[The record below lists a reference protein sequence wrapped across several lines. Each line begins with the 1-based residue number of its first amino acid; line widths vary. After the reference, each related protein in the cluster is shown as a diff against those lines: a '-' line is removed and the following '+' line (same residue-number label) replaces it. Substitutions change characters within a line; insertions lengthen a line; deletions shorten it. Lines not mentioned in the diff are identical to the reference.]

1 MDEAPH
7 PPETDTGTA
16 AGTAAEMDAEIDAEM
31 DATGGLDRAARRPRF
46 HLDPVGGIAGD
57 MFAAALLDARPQ
69 LATGLRAALDTLAL
83 PPSVTVA
90 IDPHRD
96 HALAGVRFH
105 VTAPADDDDGGDDG
119 GDDDSN
125 GGHGHV
131 RLAEVTR
138 RLEGARLEAGVRA
151 RAQAIFALLAEA
163 EGAVH
168 GTEPAQVA
176 FHEVGAWDSI
186 VDIVAAAFLI
196 EALGPARWSV
206 GSIPLG
212 SGRVRCAHGLLPV
225 PAPAVVHLLQGFAA
239 HDDGIAGERVTPT
252 GAAILK
258 HLAPA
263 QAPAGESETLAGVG
277 TGFGSRTLPGLSN
290 VLRVLE
296 FAPVA
301 PAVRQEAVALL
312 RFEIDDQTPED
323 LALGLERLRARPGVL
338 DVVQWP
344 VYGKKGRM
352 LAAVQ
357 VLAEEA
363 ALNTALAAV
372 FEETTTLGVRWS
384 IVSRSA
390 LARDTATHTDPLGT
404 VRVKRA
410 QRPAGT
416 VTAKAELAD
425 LAESAGHAVRE
436 ERRRGA
442 EAAALGRRGD
452 D

>member
-1 MDEAPH
+1 MDDAPPPIATDADKDEAESPA
-7 PPETDTGTA
+7 PG
-16 AGTAAEMDAEIDAEM
+16 
-31 DATGGLDRAARRPRF
+31 DRLPRF

-57 MFAAALLDARPQ
+57 MFAAALLDARPD
-69 LATGLRAALDTLAL
+69 LADGLRAATDALGL
-83 PPSVTVA
+83 PPAVTIA

-96 HALAGVRFH
+96 AALAGVRFN
-105 VTAPADDDDGGDDG
+105 VQAPADD
-119 GDDDSN
+119 
-125 GGHGHV
+125 GHGHV
-131 RLAEVTR
+131 RLADVRERLQAARIAPAVRTR
-138 RLEGARLEAGVRA
+138 AL
-151 RAQAIFALLAEA
+151 AIFSLLAEA

-168 GTEPAQVA
+168 GTEPAEVT
-176 FHEVGAWDSI
+176 FHEVGAWDST

-196 EALGPARWSV
+196 EALGPARWTC
-206 GSIPLG
+206 GAIPLG

-225 PAPAVVHLLQGFAA
+225 PAPAVVHLLQGFAT

-263 QAPAGESETLAGVG
+263 QAPARGTETLVGVG

-296 FAPVA
+296 FASIA
-301 PAVRQEAVALL
+301 PAALQEAVAML

-323 LALGLERLRARPGVL
+323 LALGFDRLRARPGIL

-357 VLAEEA
+357 VLTEPASLDA
-363 ALNTALAAV
+363 ALAAV

-384 IVSRSA
+384 HVSRSA
-390 LARDTATHTDPLGT
+390 LARDTAHHGDALGT

-410 QRPAGT
+410 RRPAGS

-425 LAESAGHAVRE
+425 LAGSAGHAERE

-442 EAAALGRRGD
+442 EAAALEPGQNG
-452 D
+452 

>member
-7 PPETDTGTA
+7 PPETDTGTD
-16 AGTAAEMDAEIDAEM
+16 AEMDAETDA
-31 DATGGLDRAARRPRF
+31 AGGLDRAARRPRF

-57 MFAAALLDARPQ
+57 MFAAALLDARPE
-69 LATGLRAALDTLAL
+69 LAAGLRAALDTLAL

-90 IDPHRD
+90 IEAHRD
-96 HALAGVRFH
+96 HALAGVRFN
-105 VTAPADDDDGGDDG
+105 VTAPADDDDGGDD
-119 GDDDSN
+119 DSD
-125 GGHGHV
+125 GGHAHV

-138 RLEGARLEAGVRA
+138 RLEDATLAAGVRA
-151 RAQAIFALLAEA
+151 RALAIFALLAEA

-168 GTEPAQVA
+168 GADPAQIA

-263 QAPAGESETLAGVG
+263 QAPAGESEMLAGVG

-363 ALNTALAAV
+363 ALDAALDAV

-384 IVSRSA
+384 TVSRSA
-390 LARDTATHTDPLGT
+390 LARDTASHTDALGT

-436 ERRRGA
+436 KRRRGA

>member
-7 PPETDTGTA
+7 PAETD
-16 AGTAAEMDAEIDAEM
+16 AGAE
-31 DATGGLDRAARRPRF
+31 ATEGPAPSDRRPRF
-46 HLDPVGGIAGD
+46 HLDPVGGVAGD
-57 MFAAALLDARPQ
+57 MFAAALLDARPE
-69 LATGLRAALDTLAL
+69 LGDGLREALAGLGL
-83 PPSVTVA
+83 PPSVAIA

-96 HALAGVRFH
+96 AALAGTRFK
-105 VTAPADDDDGGDDG
+105 VTAPADD
-119 GDDDSN
+119 S
-125 GGHGHV
+125 HGHV

-138 RLEGARLEAGVRA
+138 RLEAARIAPAVRD
-151 RAQAIFALLAEA
+151 RSRAIFILLAEA

-168 GTEPAQVA
+168 GIDPAAVA
-176 FHEVGAWDSI
+176 FHEVGAWDAT

-196 EALGPARWSV
+196 EALGPARWSA
-206 GSIPLG
+206 GAIPLG

-225 PAPAVVHLLQGFAA
+225 PAPAVVHLLRGLAT

-258 HLAPA
+258 HLAPT
-263 QAPAGESETLAGVG
+263 QAPAGEPERLTGTG

-290 VLRVLE
+290 VLRILE
-296 FAPVA
+296 FAPLVRTA
-301 PAVRQEAVALL
+301 RQEPVAML

-323 LALGLERLRARPGVL
+323 LALGLDRLRDRAGIL

-352 LAAVQ
+352 AVAVQ
-357 VLAEEA
+357 VLAEAA
-363 ALNTALAAV
+363 ALDAALDAV
-372 FEETTTLGVRWS
+372 FDETTTLGVRWS
-384 IVSRSA
+384 HVARSV
-390 LARDTATHTDPLGT
+390 LVRDTARHGDAHGT

-410 QRPAGT
+410 HRPSGA

-425 LAESAGHAVRE
+425 LAENAGHARRE

-442 EAAALGRRGD
+442 EAAVLGQGGND
-452 D
+452 

>member
-1 MDEAPH
+1 MDDAPPPAATDADTEASAGP
-7 PPETDTGTA
+7 A
-16 AGTAAEMDAEIDAEM
+16 AS
-31 DATGGLDRAARRPRF
+31 ARLARL

-57 MFAAALLDARPQ
+57 MFAAALLDARPE
-69 LATGLRAALDTLAL
+69 LADELLGTINSLGL
-83 PPSVTVA
+83 PPSVAIA
-90 IDPHRD
+90 IDTHRD
-96 HALAGVRFH
+96 AALAGTRFK
-105 VTAPADDDDGGDDG
+105 VAGVEADDH
-119 GDDDSN
+119 S
-125 GGHGHV
+125 HV
-131 RLAEVTR
+131 RLADVR
-138 RLEGARLEAGVRA
+138 ARLEAARLAPAVRT
-151 RAQAIFALLAEA
+151 RALAIFTLLAEA

-168 GTEPAQVA
+168 GMDPAEVT
-176 FHEVGAWDSI
+176 FHEVGAWDAT
-186 VDIVAAAFLI
+186 VDIVASAWLI
-196 EALGPARWSV
+196 EALGPARWSC
-206 GSIPLG
+206 GAIPLG

-225 PAPAVVHLLQGFAA
+225 PAPAVVLLLRGLAT

-258 HLAPA
+258 HLAPSP
-263 QAPAGESETLAGVG
+263 APAREPETLVGVG

-301 PAVRQEAVALL
+301 PAALQEAVAVL

-323 LALGLERLRARPGVL
+323 LALGLDRLRARPGIL

-357 VLAEEA
+357 VLAEADALDSALDA
-363 ALNTALAAV
+363 A

-384 IVSRSA
+384 RVSRSA
-390 LARDTATHTDPLGT
+390 LARDTAHHDDARGT

-410 QRPAGT
+410 RRPGGA

-425 LAESAGHAVRE
+425 LAGTAGHMGRE
-436 ERRRGA
+436 ERRRAA
-442 EAAALGRRGD
+442 EAAALKAGENG
-452 D
+452 

>member
-7 PPETDTGTA
+7 PPETDTGTD
-16 AGTAAEMDAEIDAEM
+16 AGMDAETDA
-31 DATGGLDRAARRPRF
+31 AGGLDRAARRPRF

-57 MFAAALLDARPQ
+57 MFAAALLDARPE
-69 LATGLRAALDTLAL
+69 LAAGLRAALDTLAL

-90 IDPHRD
+90 IEAHRD
-96 HALAGVRFH
+96 HALAGVRFN
-105 VTAPADDDDGGDDG
+105 VTAPADDDGDDG
-119 GDDDSN
+119 SD
-125 GGHGHV
+125 GGHAHV
-131 RLAEVTR
+131 CLADVTR
-138 RLEGARLEAGVRA
+138 RLEGARLEADVRA
-151 RAQAIFALLAEA
+151 RALAIFTLLAEA

-168 GTEPAQVA
+168 GIEPAQVT

-186 VDIVAAAFLI
+186 VDIVAAACLI
-196 EALGPARWSV
+196 EALGPARWSA

-225 PAPAVVHLLQGFAA
+225 PAPAVVHLLEGFAA

-263 QAPAGESETLAGVG
+263 RAPAGESETLMGVG

-363 ALNTALAAV
+363 ALNAALDAV
-372 FEETTTLGVRWS
+372 FDETTTLGVRWS

-390 LARDTATHTDPLGT
+390 LLRDTASHTDARGT
-404 VRVKRA
+404 VRVKRHA
-410 QRPAGT
+410 TPRRQRDRQGGARGPRRQRRPRGARRAPA
-416 VTAKAELAD
+416 
-425 LAESAGHAVRE
+425 
-436 ERRRGA
+436 RRRGGGA
-442 EAAALGRRGD
+442 QAARR
-452 D
+452 